1 MQSDRTAGDAS
12 PLAGFLRMR
21 VERVLATFQTAAVP
35 PAMNLE
41 RGALERFLRA
51 LDDLA
56 AAADALTPSTR
67 KLAAVPEPAVATV
80 LIAAADPLAD
90 AIRRNVGPGYRVVT
104 APTKERV
111 AREALELRPAVI
123 VGSGA
128 AGQELVGRVHAFQP
142 GIPAILAASDSEVPA
157 LLEAFASDPVIV
169 LKSPSA
175 EQLALTVRALLSTA
189 GSSRAAGSTQAS
201 AGSGPG
207 GQQLEPR
214 SYAHLAGLLPRALER
229 SVRFDVGAAVIARPG
244 ADPVVDVHAATSECS
259 DQTLELVR
267 QRALALFKLIVGGV
281 RGEEDFLGQATQL
294 PVRSSMYF
302 PLASEGGVVGLTY
315 LASFRESA
323 FSAEDERV
331 LAELASHA
339 SGAYRRLESS
349 VHRLRLSPRQSQV
362 LALIASGLSDK
373 EVASRLGVA
382 HRTVRTHVDRLL
394 REHGLRSRTEAVA
407 AWLRGQQG

>member
-1 MQSDRTAGDAS
+1 
-12 PLAGFLRMR
+12 MR
-21 VERVLATFQTAAVP
+21 VERVLATFQAAAVP
-35 PAMNLE
+35 PATNLE

-56 AAADALTPSTR
+56 AAADALTSTTR
-67 KLAAVPEPAVATV
+67 KLAAVRDPAVPTILV
-80 LIAAADPLAD
+80 AAADPVAD
-90 AIRRNVGPGYRVVT
+90 AVRRSVGPGYRVVV
-104 APTKERV
+104 APARERV
-111 AREALELRPAVI
+111 AREALELRPTVI

-128 AGQELVGRVHAFQP
+128 AGQELIGRVHALQP
-142 GIPAILAASDSEVPA
+142 GIPAVLSASDSEVPA

-169 LKSPSA
+169 LKSPTA
-175 EQLALTVRALLSTA
+175 EQVGSAVRALLSAA
-189 GSSRAAGSTQAS
+189 GSSKPPGTTQAS

-207 GQQLEPR
+207 GQQFEPR

-244 ADPVVDVHAATSECS
+244 GDPVVDVHAASPECS

-281 RGEEDFLGQATQL
+281 RSDEDFLGQPAQL
-294 PVRSSMYF
+294 PLRSTMYF

-315 LASFRESA
+315 LASFQESA
-323 FSAEDERV
+323 FSPEDERV

-382 HRTVRTHVDRLL
+382 HRTVRTHVVRLL

>member
-1 MQSDRTAGDAS
+1 MQSDRTAGEAS

-21 VERVLATFQTAAVP
+21 VERVLATFQAAAVP
-35 PAMNLE
+35 PAAKLE
-41 RGALERFLRA
+41 KGALERFLRA
-51 LDDLA
+51 MDDLA
-56 AAADALTPSTR
+56 AAADALTSSSR
-67 KLAAVPEPAVATV
+67 KLAAVPDPAVATILV
-80 LIAAADPLAD
+80 AAADSLAD
-90 AIRRNVGPGYRVVT
+90 AVRRNVGPGHRVVI
-104 APTKERV
+104 APTREGV

-128 AGQELVGRVHAFQP
+128 AGQELVRRVHAFQP
-142 GIPAILAASDSEVPA
+142 GIPAILAASESEVPA

-175 EQLALTVRALLSTA
+175 EQLGLTVRALLSAA
-189 GSSRAAGSTQAS
+189 GGSKPPGSTQSS

-207 GQQLEPR
+207 GEQLEPR

-244 ADPVVDVHAATSECS
+244 TDPVVDVHAATSECS

-281 RGEEDFLGQATQL
+281 RSEEDFLAQAGQL
-294 PVRSSMYF
+294 PLRSSVYF

-315 LASFRESA
+315 LASFGESA